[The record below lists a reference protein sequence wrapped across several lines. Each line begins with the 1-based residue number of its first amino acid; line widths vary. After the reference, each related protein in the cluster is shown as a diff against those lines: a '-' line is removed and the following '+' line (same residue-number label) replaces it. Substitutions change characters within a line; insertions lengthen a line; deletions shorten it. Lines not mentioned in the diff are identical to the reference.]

1 MIITTKMRIEFL
13 RSLSKEAYN
22 AWTKGIIENNEKDL
36 NSAKAAYFFI
46 NEQLSKEYVN
56 SKQEKETV

>member
-1 MIITTKMRIEFL
+1 MKINTKMRIEFL

-36 NSAKAAYFFI
+36 NSAKAAYFFL
-46 NEQLSKEYVN
+46 NKQLGIELQKLE
-56 SKQEKETV
+56 EETA

>member
-22 AWTKGIIENNEKDL
+22 AWTKGINANNEKDL

-46 NEQLSKEYVN
+46 NEQLGIELQKLEM
-56 SKQEKETV
+56 ETV